1 MVYVVV
7 FILVFLLSNAYL
19 TLDEETL
26 IILASIIWLDAA
38 GATFKKLLD
47 EELVARVTAIRLKF
61 IWFLE
66 VKRQLVNSLI
76 TLHKSRILLKQDLF
90 FVNNLY
96 FFRLILESVSTFL
109 LGVTIR
115 RKFDSKSRV
124 VNFGIMVH
132 YDRLIIRLGKDSAYS
147 SFSETL
153 VGVEKSYKRRRN
165 IARYTTVLF
174 LFV

>member
-1 MVYVVV
+1 MLYVII
-7 FILVFLLSNAYL
+7 FILFFLLSNAYL

-47 EELVARVTAIRLKF
+47 EELVSRVTAIRLKF

-66 VKRQLVNSLI
+66 VKRQLVNSLL
-76 TLHKSRILLKQDLF
+76 TLHKSRVFLKQDLC
-90 FVNNLY
+90 FVNNLF
-96 FFRLILESVSTFL
+96 FFRLLLESVSTFL

-115 RKFDSKSRV
+115 RKFDSKARV

-153 VGVEKSYKRRRN
+153 LGIEKSYKRRLN

>member
-1 MVYVVV
+1 MVYVIL
-7 FILVFLLSNAYL
+7 FILFYLLSNAYL

-38 GATFKKLLD
+38 GVVFKKLLD
-47 EELVARVTAIRLKF
+47 EELVLRVNGIRLKF

-66 VKRQLVNSLI
+66 VKRQLVFSLI
-76 TLHKSRILLKQDLF
+76 RLHKSRVSLKHDLR
-90 FVNNLY
+90 FVNNLF
-96 FFRLILESVSTFL
+96 FFRLILESISTFL

-115 RKFDSKSRV
+115 RKFDSKVRV
-124 VNFGIMVH
+124 VDFGIMVH

-153 VGVEKSYKRRRN
+153 VGVEKSYRRRFN